1 MAAPATKQAYSRKEV
16 CRWLAISERQLKSWE
31 RQNLI
36 PALNEYSLADLA
48 ALRTLVGLRK
58 GRVSAAELRRAVAA
72 VRSRFGAAGN
82 PLTELRLYSD
92 GRKIR
97 VQFAGTK
104 MEPVSGQLLF
114 DFDQAEINKLL
125 AFPDAAQSPPQPN
138 KAAQRREAESW
149 FERGLQLERTGAPM
163 DEIVDA
169 YLQAARIDPSSAGA
183 LVNLG
188 TVYFNAR
195 LWREAEQYYRLALD
209 VDGGYALAHFNLA
222 NLYDERGR
230 REEAL
235 VHYQAALQANS
246 NYADAHYNVAL
257 LYQAMGQSL
266 KAVRHWRAFLKLD
279 SGSEWA
285 GIARRELD
293 RLRQSTIVAG
303 SRPGQSLA
311 PGRYAPQK

>member
-1 MAAPATKQAYSRKEV
+1 MAAPATKRAYSRKEV

-36 PALNEYSLADLA
+36 PALQEYSLADLA
-48 ALRTLVGLRK
+48 ALRTLVGLRNEH
-58 GRVSAAELRRAVAA
+58 VSAAELRRAVAA

-114 DFDQAEINKLL
+114 DFDQEEINKLL
-125 AFPDAAQSPPQPN
+125 AFPGAAQSPPQPN

-149 FERGLQLERTGAPM
+149 FERGLHLERSGAPM
-163 DEIVDA
+163 DEIVGA

-195 LWREAEQYYRLALD
+195 LWREAEQYYRMALD

-222 NLYDERGR
+222 NLYDERGCR
-230 REEAL
+230 DEAL
-235 VHYQAALQANS
+235 VHYEAALQANA

-257 LYQAMGQSL
+257 LYQATGQNL

-303 SRPGQSLA
+303 SRPGESLT